1 VLVGLI
7 SHELFKLI
15 KGLFSISRFILLAYK
30 GYRWPN
36 LDMATDFNVIKSYLK
51 DEGYS
56 FIHSSGSEYI
66 ETSIKTEN
74 YRNDDSAK
82 SLSLFIKL
90 EEDGKFIKV
99 LAPYVYRCAL
109 KSGSNRKAALFQALL
124 QICWKTKMVQ
134 FEYDSDDGEIRAIVE
149 FALEDTALSKL
160 QLIRI
165 MSTLSSVVDLYHE
178 EIVKALTVDGDYG
191 LAASNYEKEARF
203 STVLNR
209 TESNKVRVK

>member
-1 VLVGLI
+1 
-7 SHELFKLI
+7 
-15 KGLFSISRFILLAYK
+15 
-30 GYRWPN
+30 
-36 LDMATDFNVIKSYLK
+36 MATDFNIIKSYLK

-56 FIHSSGSEYI
+56 FIHAAGSEYI

-109 KSGSNRKAALFQALL
+109 KSGSSRKAALFQALL

-178 EIVKALTVDGDYG
+178 EIVKVLTADGDYG
-191 LAASNYEKEARF
+191 LAASNHEKDSRF
-203 STVLNR
+203 STVLNQ